1 VSKERPSRK
10 EAIALL
16 RKIGCSK
23 EVINHCKAV
32 ANTALEISK
41 KVQNKGIQVNS
52 NLIEIG
58 ALLHD
63 MGRSITHSVDHA
75 VIGANIAREAG
86 LPESVISIIK
96 RHVGG
101 GITRN
106 EAKKLGWKD
115 DIYIPSTFEEKI
127 VCYADKLIENSK
139 SAPIE
144 NTIKKLIKE
153 NKIEASNRVK
163 KLYEELTTLIGDL

>member
-1 VSKERPSRK
+1 MSKDLPSRK
-10 EAIALL
+10 EAIVLL
-16 RKIGCSK
+16 REIGCSN

-32 ANTALEISK
+32 ANIALEITK
-41 KVQNKGIQVNS
+41 KFQDKGIQVDS
-52 NLIEIG
+52 ILIEVG

-63 MGRSITHSVDHA
+63 MGRSITHNVDHA
-75 VIGANIAREAG
+75 VIGAKIAKEAG

-101 GITRN
+101 GITRD

-115 DIYIPSTFEEKI
+115 DIYIPLTLEEKI

-139 SAPIE
+139 SAPLG
-144 NTIKKLIKE
+144 NTIEKLIKE
-153 NKIEASNRVK
+153 NKIEASNRVR
-163 KLYEELTTLIGDL
+163 KLYEELNTLIGDL

>member
-1 VSKERPSRK
+1 MSKELPSRK
-10 EAIALL
+10 EAIVLL

-32 ANTALEISK
+32 ADIALVITK
-41 KVQNKGIQVNS
+41 KIQNKGIRINS

-58 ALLHD
+58 AILHD

-75 VIGANIAREAG
+75 VIGAKIAREAG

-106 EAKKLGWKD
+106 EAKKLGWKN
-115 DIYIPSTFEEKI
+115 DIYIPLTLEEKI

-144 NTIKKLIKE
+144 NTIEKLIKE

-163 KLYEELTTLIGDL
+163 KLYEELTILIGDL